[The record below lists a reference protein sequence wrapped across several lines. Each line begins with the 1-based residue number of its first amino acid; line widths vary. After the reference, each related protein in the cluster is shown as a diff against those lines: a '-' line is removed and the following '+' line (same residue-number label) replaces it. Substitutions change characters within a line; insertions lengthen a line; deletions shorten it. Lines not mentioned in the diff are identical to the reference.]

1 MISQITEQK
10 KQYQKLQGKYKKI
23 NIVND
28 QVSGWAKKVY
38 AKFAA
43 LTEDPSLQRH
53 PEDMVKVF

>member
-1 MISQITEQK
+1 MQRKISDQNKHFQL
-10 KQYQKLQGKYKKI
+10 LQAKYKKI

-43 LTEDPSLQRH
+43 LTDDPT
-53 PEDMVKVF
+53 V